1 VIFSP
6 PSLDEAEA
14 QVVSL
19 INDIRGRLTYATSV
33 PTRWF
38 GLLARN
44 VRARALRGSNS
55 IEGYNVSV
63 EDAIA
68 ALENELPVDAE
79 QRDWAAVRG
88 YRNAMTYVIQLADDV
103 HFEYSEGF
111 IRSLH
116 YMMLDYDLSKHPGKW
131 RPGPIYVR
139 DEARAQIVYEAPP
152 AEDVPRLMR
161 ELLSTLQ
168 KPRADLPVLV
178 RAAMAHLNLV
188 MIHPFSDGNGRMARC
203 LQTLVLARE
212 GILERHFCSIEEYLG
227 ANTSDYY
234 ATLIEVG
241 RGAWHPGNDTRQWIR
256 FNLTAHYR
264 QAMTLLRRTR
274 EIQRI
279 WDQLEVEVQQRGLP
293 DRAIFALADAAIGLS
308 VRNSTYR
315 AAADISEN
323 LASRDLK
330 MLCDHGLLRP
340 EGEKRGRVYTAGL
353 PVVAI
358 RRRAEEPRG
367 DVPDPFDVVKQTT
380 IPGFEAF
387 TDT

>member
-1 VIFSP
+1 MLFAP
-6 PSLDEAEA
+6 PPLDVAET
-14 QVVSL
+14 QVVKL
-19 INDIRGRLTYATSV
+19 IDDIRRRVTYATSV

-44 VRARALRGSNS
+44 IRARALRGSNS
-55 IEGYNVSV
+55 IEGYNVTV

-88 YRNAMTYVIQLADDV
+88 YRNAMTYVLQLADDV
-103 HFEYSEGF
+103 HFEFSEGF

-139 DEARAQIVYEAPP
+139 DEERAQIVYEAPA
-152 AEDVPRLMR
+152 AEDVPQLMR
-161 ELLSTLQ
+161 ELLLILQ
-168 KPRADLPVLV
+168 NPDANVPALV

-212 GILERHFCSIEEYLG
+212 GILERQFCSIEEYLG
-227 ANTSDYY
+227 ANTRVYY
-234 ATLIEVG
+234 DALIQVG
-241 RGAWHPGNDTRQWIR
+241 AGAWHPERDTRAWLR
-256 FNLTAHYR
+256 LNLTAHYR

-274 EIQRI
+274 EMQRV

-293 DRAIFALADAAIGLS
+293 DRMILALADAAIGLN

-330 MLCDHGLLRP
+330 HLCDAGLLVA
-340 EGEKRGRVYTAGL
+340 EGEKRGRVYVAGI
-353 PVVAI
+353 PVVAV
-358 RRRAEEPRG
+358 RKRAAEPRG
-367 DVPDPFDVVKQTT
+367 DVPDPFDVVAQKTL
-380 IPGFEAF
+380 PGFEVL

>member
-1 VIFSP
+1 MIFK
-6 PSLDEAEA
+6 PSELDDAE
-14 QVVSL
+14 QRVVAL
-19 INDIRGRLTYATSV
+19 VEDIRRRLMYATSV

-55 IEGYNVSV
+55 IEGYNVTV

-79 QRDWAAVRG
+79 QRDWAAIRG
-88 YRNAMTYVIQLADDV
+88 YRNAMTYVLQLADDV
-103 HFEYSEGF
+103 HFEFSEGF
-111 IRSLH
+111 VRSLH

-131 RPGPIYVR
+131 RLGPIYVR
-139 DEARAQIVYEAPP
+139 DEERAQIVYEAPS

-161 ELLSTLQ
+161 ELLATLQ
-168 KPRADLPVLV
+168 APQSDVPVLI

-212 GILERHFCSIEEYLG
+212 GVLERQLCSIEEYLG
-227 ANTSDYY
+227 ANTSEYY
-234 ATLIEVG
+234 RTLIDVG
-241 RGAWHPGNDTRQWIR
+241 RGAWHPENDTRSWIR

-264 QAMTLLRRTR
+264 QAMTVLRRTR
-274 EIQRI
+274 EIARI

-293 DRAIFALADAAIGLS
+293 DRVILALADAAIGLN

-315 AAADISEN
+315 TAAIISDN

-330 MLCDHGLLRP
+330 QLCDAGLLKA

-358 RRRAEEPRG
+358 RTRAAEARG
-367 DVPDPFDVVKQTT
+367 EVPDPFEVVKQTT
-380 IPGFEAF
+380 LPGFEA
-387 TDT
+387 TPNT

>member
-1 VIFSP
+1 MIFTAP
-6 PSLDEAEA
+6 TLDDAEA
-14 QVVSL
+14 QVVGL
-19 INDIRGRLTYATSV
+19 IDDLRRRLTYATSA

-55 IEGYNVSV
+55 IEGYNVTV

-88 YRNAMTYVIQLADDV
+88 YRNAMTYVLRLADDP
-103 HFEYSEGF
+103 HFEFGEGF
-111 IRSLH
+111 VRSLH

-139 DEARAQIVYEAPP
+139 DEERAQIVYEAPP
-152 AEDVPRLMR
+152 ADDVPQLMR
-161 ELLSTLQ
+161 ELLAVLQ
-168 KPRADLPVLV
+168 TSQPGVPVLI

-212 GILERHFCSIEEYLG
+212 GILERQFCSIEEYLG
-227 ANTSDYY
+227 ANTQDYY
-234 ATLIEVG
+234 NALVSVG
-241 RGAWHPGNDTRQWIR
+241 SGAWHPQNNTRPWIR

-279 WDQLEVEVQQRGLP
+279 WDQLEVEVAQRGLP
-293 DRAIFALADAAIGLS
+293 DRVILALADAAIGLN

-315 AAADISEN
+315 TAALISEN

-330 MLCDHGLLRP
+330 LLCDAGLLKA
-340 EGEKRGRVYTAGL
+340 EGEKRGRIYTAGL
-353 PVVAI
+353 PVVAV
-358 RRRAEEPRG
+358 RRRAAEPRG
-367 DVPDPFDVVKQTT
+367 DVPDPFEVIKQTT
-380 IPGFEAF
+380 LPGFE
-387 TDT
+387 TISNT

>member
-1 VIFSP
+1 MIFQPAPIDDAETRVIE
-6 PSLDEAEA
+6 LVE
-14 QVVSL
+14 
-19 INDIRGRLTYATSV
+19 DIRRRLTYATSA

-55 IEGYNVSV
+55 IEGYNVTV

-68 ALENELPVDAE
+68 ALENEPPIDAE
-79 QRDWAAVRG
+79 QRDWAAISG
-88 YRNAMTYVIQLADDV
+88 YRNAMTYVLRLSDDP
-103 HFEYSEGF
+103 HFEFSEGF
-111 IRSLH
+111 VRSLH
-116 YMMLDYDLSKHPGKW
+116 YMMLDYDLSKHPGRW

-139 DEARAQIVYEAPP
+139 DEERAQIVYEAPP
-152 AEDVPRLMR
+152 ADDVPVLMD
-161 ELLSTLQ
+161 ELLATLQ
-168 KPRADLPVLV
+168 TPPPDIPVLI
-178 RAAMAHLNLV
+178 RAAMAHLNLA

-227 ANTSDYY
+227 ANAPEYY
-234 ATLIEVG
+234 RILAAVG
-241 RGAWHPGNDTRQWIR
+241 GGAWHPEADTRQWIR

-279 WDQLEVEVQQRGLP
+279 WDQLEVEVQNRGLP
-293 DRAIFALADAAIGLS
+293 YRVILALADAAIGLN

-315 AAADISEN
+315 TAAIISDN

-330 MLCDHGLLRP
+330 MLCDAGLLKAA
-340 EGEKRGRVYTAGL
+340 GEKRGRVYTAGL

-358 RRRAEEPRG
+358 RQRAAEARG
-367 DVPDPFDVVKQTT
+367 ELPDPFEVIRQPQT
-380 IPGFEAF
+380 
-387 TDT
+387 